1 MKLKKIIVIFMVCFT
16 CVSASGGGGCA
27 AAAAA
32 ALYDPEAD
40 QALLSKDQK
49 RELVSARGKIESYG
63 AIMLR
68 NLKDSVELS
77 LRTHDAEYS
86 EKQKAYKRLLL
97 WYMEEQ
103 LKILGVI

>member
-16 CVSASGGGGCA
+16 CVSASGGGGCT

-40 QALLSKDQK
+40 QALLNKDQK
-49 RELVSARGKIESYG
+49 RELVRAQEKIESYG
-63 AIMLR
+63 VTALLNLR
-68 NLKDSVELS
+68 DSVKFS
-77 LRTHDAEYS
+77 LKTHDVEYS

-97 WYMEEQ
+97 WYMEER
-103 LKILGVI
+103 LKILGAI